1 MTATIPAVTLPD
13 AGIGR
18 DLTGHPPAPGLL
30 VIMAGPAAPPPG
42 PRRQS
47 APPRRPGDRSGLWL
61 RNAAAGLCVLAAA
74 AAAVSFTANGGLGY
88 SELSEYPARATESS
102 HADPFSSSMRLKRAL
117 RSPRPSGGRI
127 LHQKGWFRRHAW
139 SDGRYWKVRK
149 AIPTPL

>member
-13 AGIGR
+13 AGTGR

-74 AAAVSFTANGGLGY
+74 AAAVSFAASGDVGY
-88 SELSEYPARATESS
+88 RNCLNAPQV
-102 HADPFSSSMRLKRAL
+102 
-117 RSPRPSGGRI
+117 GV
-127 LHQKGWFRRHAW
+127 GWVSAA
-139 SDGRYWKVRK
+139 G
-149 AIPTPL
+149 